1 MEFFNGCDLW
11 PTQND
16 INRSFDAIYRGS
28 RNTAEV
34 VFALDCSTSTGV
46 VGFHSLI
53 KFVKEL
59 VSLLDVAPDRTRVAM
74 VPYNEAVFTSFPLTA
89 HTNKK
94 DLLEAISKIK
104 LWHGLTRTDIALDAI
119 RNMLKA
125 SRPGVQKIGIV
136 ITDGRSTE
144 PEKTSREAQL
154 VHEMGV
160 QMFAIGIGNKTDENE
175 LQTIAT
181 NPDCVFR
188 VLDVKELGGIR
199 RQIERRFCL
208 DTGSLFAPIISSDES
223 HLFRPVSQ
231 SPSLELVW
239 NCYPP
244 EACGLAHARRS
255 RWIRPVVKGQ
265 EAWAL
270 LDDNIMRA
278 TGMRACLKLVI
289 KARLH
294 REGYV
299 TLPSDVTNDVEH
311 VTSEVQALHLIEKYI
326 ESQKNNIKI
335 KQNVFV

>member
-208 DTGSLFAPIISSDES
+208 D
-223 HLFRPVSQ
+223 
-231 SPSLELVW
+231 
-239 NCYPP
+239 
-244 EACGLAHARRS
+244 
-255 RWIRPVVKGQ
+255 
-265 EAWAL
+265 
-270 LDDNIMRA
+270 DNIMRA